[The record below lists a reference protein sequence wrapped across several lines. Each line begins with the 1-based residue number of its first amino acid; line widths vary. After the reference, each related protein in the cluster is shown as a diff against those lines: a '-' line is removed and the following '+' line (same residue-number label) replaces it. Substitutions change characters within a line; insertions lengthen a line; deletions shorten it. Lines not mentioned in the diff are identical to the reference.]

1 MILHS
6 PTENE
11 NRHGL
16 TLTVILNAVKDLLY
30 VFDLKRITSRF
41 FVAEFILSM
50 AEGLLRMTLRQV
62 RETGGKPTTP
72 IFEGAHEGHEGFR
85 KYIFNF
91 LTSCS
96 SWLRSATPVKNLVAA
111 TLR

>member
-6 PTENE
+6 PTEDE

-16 TLTVILNAVKDLLY
+16 ASTVILNAVKDLLY

-41 FVAEFILSM
+41 FVAT
-50 AEGLLRMTLRQV
+50 LLRMTLRQV

-72 IFEGAHEGHEGFR
+72 IFEGGHEEHEG
-85 KYIFNF
+85 KKI
-91 LTSCS
+91 
-96 SWLRSATPVKNLVAA
+96 
-111 TLR
+111 

>member
-6 PTENE
+6 PTEDE

-16 TLTVILNAVKDLLY
+16 ALTVILNGVKDLLY

-41 FVAEFILSM
+41 FVAT
-50 AEGLLRMTLRQV
+50 LLRMTLRQV

-72 IFEGAHEGHEGFR
+72 IFEGAHEGTRRCEFE
-85 KYIFNF
+85 
-91 LTSCS
+91 
-96 SWLRSATPVKNLVAA
+96 
-111 TLR
+111 